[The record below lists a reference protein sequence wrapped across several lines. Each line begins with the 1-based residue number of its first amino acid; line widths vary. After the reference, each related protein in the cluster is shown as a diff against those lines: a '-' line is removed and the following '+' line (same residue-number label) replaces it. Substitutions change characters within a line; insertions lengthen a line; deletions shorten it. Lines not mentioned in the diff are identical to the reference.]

1 MALNLLIQWKICPH
15 LPYWVRPDF
24 MNILAWVFD
33 LWLLDNVMMDVAD
46 IGYGDCLFQ
55 LADWILYFYELN

>member
-1 MALNLLIQWKICPH
+1 
-15 LPYWVRPDF
+15 

-55 LADWILYFYELN
+55 LAGWILYFYELN

>member
-15 LPYWVRPDF
+15 LPYWVQPDF

-55 LADWILYFYELN
+55 LAGWILYFYELN